1 MIDAEVP
8 LSYYEKGARGRAD
21 IIVSDIAKDDDKH
34 IPLVLVEC
42 KEPNVP
48 LTDRAEFQILNYDS
62 ILRAK
67 ILVLTKV

>member
-8 LSYYEKGARGRAD
+8 LSNYEKGARGRAD
-21 IIVSDIAKDDDKH
+21 IIVSGVAKGDYKR

-48 LTDRAEFQILNYDS
+48 LTDRAEFQILRYNRLD
-62 ILRAK
+62 IFLK
-67 ILVLTKV
+67 NHT